1 MNDKMNGNRYNPK
14 IVSMEYGIDLIKQ
27 GYFAMDPHC
36 HSSYSYD
43 VPDVKETS
51 PESIIKVQKLKNLRQ
66 VLTDHDNLNGY
77 NRLKSKGQKI
87 LPAVELTFKPKIARK
102 VISPKTIQTVHINIF
117 GLNNSD
123 LTALREI
130 AGTGDLDE
138 LILYLKQNDL
148 DWMYNHPF
156 FHEKKEK
163 LNWRAIPGLAKNYF
177 DVIELNNS
185 FSKGLN
191 DINQRIAEK
200 LDKGIVASSDSHTG
214 NPGRAFVIAE
224 GKNFKDF
231 WENVKSG
238 NTYIMRKDM
247 NTWGI
252 VREASLIINQ
262 AFNANIRPSIQ
273 KRYRPAT
280 NVEPLDYIMKSV
292 TSGKLKNQFITKKVI
307 QMTLQSLNYAAGPML
322 AWRLHVTK
330 NEDKAEHIRNKM
342 QALTN
347 NIQSLK
353 QHVKKND
360 KNHTNKHSKQQH
372 YGYNLVNHK
381 S

>member
-1 MNDKMNGNRYNPK
+1 MDKNKYNPR
-14 IVSMEYGIDLIKQ
+14 IVSMEYGMELLKQ

-51 PESIIKVQKLKNLRQ
+51 PESIIKTQKFKNLRQ
-66 VLTDHDNLNGY
+66 VITDHDTLNGY
-77 NRLKSKGQKI
+77 NHLKNKGYKI
-87 LPAVELTFKPKIARK
+87 LPAVELTFRPKIARK
-102 VISPKTIQTVHINIF
+102 IISPKAIQTLHINIF
-117 GLNNSD
+117 GLNNTD
-123 LTALREI
+123 LITLKEI
-130 AGTGDLDE
+130 SGRGDLDE
-138 LILYLKQNDL
+138 LVLYLKQNDL
-148 DWMYNHPF
+148 DFMYNHPF
-156 FHEKKEK
+156 YHDKKQR

-200 LDKGIVASSDSHTG
+200 LSKGIVASSDSHTG

-231 WENVKSG
+231 WENVKDG

-247 NTWGI
+247 STWNI
-252 VREASLIINQ
+252 VHEASLIINQ
-262 AFNANIRPSIQ
+262 AFNANIRPSKE

-292 TSGKLKNQFITKKVI
+292 TSGKLKNQFIVKKVI
-307 QMTLQSLNYAAGPML
+307 QTCPCMETARDQ
-322 AWRLHVTK
+322 K
-330 NEDKAEHIRNKM
+330 
-342 QALTN
+342 
-347 NIQSLK
+347 
-353 QHVKKND
+353 
-360 KNHTNKHSKQQH
+360 
-372 YGYNLVNHK
+372 
-381 S
+381 